1 MSVMDMIRK
10 WKENKAR
17 TGEKYKELEEN
28 AKIERI
34 LSERSKSANKREL
47 EKFYKDQEEKQI
59 ADALKKIHDKQNKDN
74 WKGSYLNGKYMF
86 KDDRP
91 ILKEKNIFV
100 DNKNKVPIQ
109 TKDKGM
115 FFRW

>member
-1 MSVMDMIRK
+1 MGIMSMIRK
-10 WKENKAR
+10 MNEKKA
-17 TGEKYKELEEN
+17 EKSEKFRQMQEDDKLNSMLEER
-28 AKIERI
+28 K
-34 LSERSKSANKREL
+34 KSANKREL
-47 EKFYKDQEEKQI
+47 ERFYKDQEEKQI
-59 ADALKKIHDKQNKDN
+59 ADALKQIHDKQNKDN